1 MVLNGY
7 QDTLFIRIGPLRKTA
22 KVFVNEY
29 AILSVDSITLEV
41 IGGEISDYVRS
52 FEQRNPQLAERLMR
66 LGFGFSVE
74 DSSRPIPPDKAR
86 RVGQL
91 LQQWMADYI
100 RNNKTTSKD
109 HEG

>member
-74 DSSRPIPPDKAR
+74 DFSRPIPPDKAR
-86 RVGQL
+86 RVSQL
-91 LQQWMADYI
+91 LQQWMAGYI